1 LVGTTARKLRLV
13 DSVSVEVVTAAT
25 TDDATELMRHDD
37 YTVIVIDMARV
48 GHEAR
53 PFLNWARHLVPQPSA
68 IAVLR
73 PDGAVPSDLLHH
85 EAVFTVVS
93 EPIDPKG
100 LEQTLRSAAKVA
112 LMNTAVSKLARA
124 TTRLFTATS

>member
-1 LVGTTARKLRLV
+1 
-13 DSVSVEVVTAAT
+13 
-25 TDDATELMRHDD
+25 
-37 YTVIVIDMARV
+37 
-48 GHEAR
+48 
-53 PFLNWARHLVPQPSA
+53 
-68 IAVLR
+68 
-73 PDGAVPSDLLHH
+73 VPSDLLHPA
-85 EAVFTVVS
+85 AVFTVVS